1 MDLRRPVSNRVEGL
15 APQASCLAHS
25 AAGHDFCA
33 VTTAN
38 GHNYSF
44 GAGKVV
50 SALHCAVSGFGGVSF
65 RIQG

>member
-1 MDLRRPVSNRVEGL
+1 MRAVGL
-15 APQASCLAHS
+15 APQASCLAHP
-25 AAGHDFCA
+25 ATGHDFCA
-33 VTTAN
+33 VTTDS

-65 RIQG
+65 RSQG